1 MTFTAVLSA
10 DIALPEETW
19 LHARV
24 RKHGRELEITA
35 EETAAKVTEPS
46 RAEALNAW
54 LQRCAEQPASQF
66 SDADLDDLRWQGLQE
81 KYGL

>member
-1 MTFTAVLSA
+1 MTFTAVLPV

-35 EETAAKVTEPS
+35 EDDAA
-46 RAEALNAW
+46 ALTPPGN
-54 LQRCAEQPASQF
+54 RG
-66 SDADLDDLRWQGLQE
+66 QGA
-81 KYGL
+81 KANK

>member
-24 RKHGRELEITA
+24 RKHGRELEVAA
-35 EETAAKVTEPS
+35 EGDVAVSTES
-46 RAEALNAW
+46 TRAEALHAW
-54 LQRCAEQPASQF
+54 LQRCAEQPACRF
-66 SDADLDDLRWQGLQE
+66 SDADFDDLRWQGLQD

>member
-1 MTFTAVLSA
+1 MTFTAVLPA

-35 EETAAKVTEPS
+35 EDDAA
-46 RAEALNAW
+46 ALTPPATTFDAW
-54 LQRCAEQPASQF
+54 LAKAAGSSKAGLSTDEILAMTRG
-66 SDADLDDLRWQGLQE
+66 DD
-81 KYGL
+81 

>member
-1 MTFTAVLSA
+1 MTFTAGLPV

-35 EETAAKVTEPS
+35 EDDAA
-46 RAEALNAW
+46 ALTPPGN
-54 LQRCAEQPASQF
+54 RG
-66 SDADLDDLRWQGLQE
+66 QGA
-81 KYGL
+81 KANK